1 MEDNDL
7 MRLNRVTKLNS
18 LKKGGTMPIKV
29 LVQNVEDRAA
39 LSEKYREQTI
49 KRIVKEMKKE
59 NINNV
64 ESMIQFFDSDGDNL
78 ITRSELVEGF
88 QRMNILLPETVI
100 TNVFQILDVT
110 KDNEID
116 EDEMRAVFGKYLNEG
131 GPVEVRDANELM
143 EDIEGLDAEAA
154 ADIAKNL
161 KNEVKKTQEYA
172 DFGLEAVSAEDL
184 E

>member
-88 QRMNILLPETVI
+88 
-100 TNVFQILDVT
+100 
-110 KDNEID
+110 
-116 EDEMRAVFGKYLNEG
+116 
-131 GPVEVRDANELM
+131 
-143 EDIEGLDAEAA
+143 
-154 ADIAKNL
+154 
-161 KNEVKKTQEYA
+161 
-172 DFGLEAVSAEDL
+172 
-184 E
+184 